1 LDHRVKPG
9 DDDREN
15 CVMDAPH
22 LDIAIALER
31 DPDARARLVRD
42 VLAALP
48 DWFGI
53 PESNARFAQEARD
66 LPMFVAR
73 GGGEAIGLATLR
85 QHFPATA
92 ELHLIAVKPSHH
104 RAGIGARLLRAIE
117 EHLRETATRAL
128 TVKTLAPEAGDLHY
142 ARTHRFYAAQG
153 FLPLEVFPT
162 LWGPENPCL
171 LMAKTLSLPRRFAG
185 HELIIASHNKGKLR
199 EMVALMA
206 PFGIAVKLAGD
217 LGLPEPDET
226 EDSYIGNAKLK
237 AVAAATAAGIP
248 ALSDDSGLSVDALG
262 GAPGIYS
269 ARWADKGADGER
281 DFNIG
286 MDRVLRELA
295 PHKNRKARF
304 VSALAL
310 CWPDGHC
317 ELFQGEVEGEIIHEK
332 RGTRGFGY
340 DPIFRPAGYDITF
353 GEMDPAEKHEVSHR
367 AESFRQLM
375 AACFQR

>member
-1 LDHRVKPG
+1 MNLEQVT
-9 DDDREN
+9 
-15 CVMDAPH
+15 
-22 LDIAIALER
+22 IALER
-31 DPDARARLVRD
+31 DPDARQRIVREI
-42 VLAALP
+42 LATLP
-48 DWFGI
+48 DWFGL
-53 PESNARFAQEARD
+53 PEANARFADEARG

-73 GGGEAIGLATLR
+73 RGEQAIGLATLR

-92 ELHLIAVKPSHH
+92 ELHLIALKPGHH
-104 RAGIGARLLRAIE
+104 RAGLGARLLAAVE
-117 EHLRETATRAL
+117 SFLRGTATRML
-128 TVKTLAPEAGDLHY
+128 TVKTLAPEAGDLFY

-153 FLPLEVFPT
+153 FLPVEVFPT
-162 LWGPENPCL
+162 LWDAENPCL
-171 LMAKTLSLPRRFAG
+171 LLAKTLSLPRRFTG
-185 HELIIASHNKGKLR
+185 KELIIASHNKGKLK

-206 PFGIAVKLAGD
+206 PFGIKVMLAGD

-269 ARWADKGADGER
+269 ARWADKGADGAR
-281 DFNIG
+281 DFNTA
-286 MDRVLRELA
+286 MDKVLAKLA
-295 PHKNRKARF
+295 PLQDRRARF

-317 ELFQGEVEGEIIHEK
+317 ELFQGEVAGEIVHEK

-340 DPIFRPAGYDITF
+340 DPIFRPFGYEVTF

-375 AACFQR
+375 AGCFTR

>member
-1 LDHRVKPG
+1 MNLPQ
-9 DDDREN
+9 
-15 CVMDAPH
+15 P
-22 LDIAIALER
+22 AITLER
-31 DPDARARLVRD
+31 DPDTRARLVGD
-42 VLAALP
+42 ILAALP
-48 DWFGI
+48 EWFGI
-53 PESNARFAQEARD
+53 AEANARFAEEARH

-73 GGGEAIGLATLR
+73 LGGAAVGIATLR

-92 ELHLIAVKPSHH
+92 ELHLIAVKPVHH
-104 RAGIGARLLRAIE
+104 RAGIGARLIRAIE
-117 EHLRETATRAL
+117 DHLRGTATRTL
-128 TVKTLAPEAGDLHY
+128 TVKTLAPSAGDLAY

-162 LWGPENPCL
+162 LWDAENPCL
-171 LMAKTLSLPRRFAG
+171 LMAKTLSLPRRFGG
-185 HELIIASHNKGKLR
+185 HELIIASHNKGKLK

-217 LGLPEPDET
+217 LGLPEPEET

-237 AVAAATAAGIP
+237 AVAAAIASGIP

-286 MDRVLRELA
+286 MDRVLRELSTHA
-295 PHKNRKARF
+295 NRAARF

-317 ELFQGEVEGEIIHEK
+317 ELFQGEVAGEIIHEK
-332 RGTRGFGY
+332 RGNRGFGY
-340 DPIFRPAGYDITF
+340 DPIFKPVGYDITF

-375 AACFQR
+375 AACFAR

>member
-1 LDHRVKPG
+1 M
-9 DDDREN
+9 N
-15 CVMDAPH
+15 TNS
-22 LDIAIALER
+22 ITIALEH
-31 DPDARARLVRD
+31 DPDAKQRLVRD
-42 VLAALP
+42 LLASLP
-48 DWFGI
+48 DWFGL
-53 PESNARFAQEARD
+53 PEANARFAAEARG

-73 GGGEAIGLATLR
+73 SAAEAVGIATLR

-92 ELHLIAVKPSHH
+92 ELHLIAVKPGHH
-104 RAGIGARLLRAIE
+104 RHGIGQRLIQAIAD
-117 EHLRETATRAL
+117 HLRPTATRHL
-128 TVKTLAPEAGDLHY
+128 TVKTLAPSAGDLAY

-162 LWGPENPCL
+162 LWDPENPCL
-171 LMAKTLSLPRRFAG
+171 LLAKTLSLPRRFDG
-185 HELIIASHNKGKLR
+185 QELIIASHNKGKLK

-269 ARWADKGADGER
+269 ARWADKGEDGAR

-286 MDRVLRELA
+286 MDRVLRELK
-295 PHKNRKARF
+295 PHANRKARF
-304 VSALAL
+304 ISALAL

-317 ELFQGEVEGEIIHEK
+317 ELFQGEVAGEIIHEK

-340 DPIFRPAGYDITF
+340 DPIFKPVGYDITF

>member
-1 LDHRVKPG
+1 
-9 DDDREN
+9 
-15 CVMDAPH
+15 MDAANTITITREH
-22 LDIAIALER
+22 
-31 DPDARARLVRD
+31 DAETRARIVREI
-42 VLAALP
+42 LATLP
-48 DWFGI
+48 DWFAL
-53 PESNARFAQEARD
+53 PEANVRFEQEARD
-66 LPMFVAR
+66 LPMLVAR
-73 GGGEAIGLATLR
+73 SGGETIGFATWR
-85 QHFPATA
+85 QHFPASA
-92 ELHLIAVKPSHH
+92 ELHLIALKPGHH
-104 RAGIGARLLRAIE
+104 RHGIGARLITALESFLRP
-117 EHLRETATRAL
+117 TATRIL

-153 FLPLEVFPT
+153 FLPVEMFPT
-162 LWGPENPCL
+162 LWDPENPCL
-171 LMAKTLSLPRRFAG
+171 LLAKTLSLPRRFTG
-185 HELIIASHNKGKLR
+185 KELIIASHNKGKLK

-248 ALSDDSGLSVDALG
+248 ALSDDSGLSVDALSG
-262 GAPGIYS
+262 DPGIYS
-269 ARWADKGADGER
+269 ARWADKNAAGER
-281 DFNIG
+281 DFNTA
-286 MDRVLRELA
+286 MDKVLAKLA
-295 PHKNRKARF
+295 PLQNRRASF

-317 ELFQGEVEGEIIHEK
+317 ELFQGEVAGEIIHER

-340 DPIFRPAGYDITF
+340 DPIFRPFGYDVTF